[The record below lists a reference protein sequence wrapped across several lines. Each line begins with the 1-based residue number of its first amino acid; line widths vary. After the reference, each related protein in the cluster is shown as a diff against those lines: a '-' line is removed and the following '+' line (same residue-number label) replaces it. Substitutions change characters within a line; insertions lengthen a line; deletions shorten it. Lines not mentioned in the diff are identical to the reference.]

1 MSERARERGGQWPR
15 VKLMQSQSQPLY
27 ADAGAGEVPSWP
39 HLHARRLRGA
49 RGERK
54 SQREAPSR
62 EGSRPRGEGELLPSL
77 SARATHRIERAL
89 SALASGK
96 CECRA
101 ATTEEL
107 CGRRCDTAVNATLR
121 GGGAA
126 GAASRRRGSEHLR
139 ATSEAHQKAR
149 MDSMACN
156 RYVFDFAGA
165 AAAASRLTHP
175 SITGVLSRRRR
186 LQL

>member
-1 MSERARERGGQWPR
+1 MSARARERGGQSPR

-39 HLHARRLRGA
+39 HLHARRLRRA

-54 SQREAPSR
+54 SEREAPSR
-62 EGSRPRGEGELLPSL
+62 EGSQPRGDDELLPSL
-77 SARATHRIERAL
+77 SASATHRRERAK

-107 CGRRCDTAVNATLR
+107 CGRRCDTAVNASTLR

-139 ATSEAHQKAR
+139 ATSDACGRGETG
-149 MDSMACN
+149 SMACN
-156 RYVFDFAGA
+156 RCVFDFD
-165 AAAASRLTHP
+165 RQQ
-175 SITGVLSRRRR
+175 RR
-186 LQL
+186 LRRP